1 LELRQLKYFV
11 SIVENGSISKAA
23 ARAYIAQSALS
34 HQLAQLES
42 ELGTLLLHRSS
53 KGAILTDSGKV
64 FYRHAQAIL
73 RQVNDIRSA
82 VRKSPDDVVGS
93 VLLGIPQSVSAALAL
108 PLLVAARKRLPG
120 VSLQLNEELLG
131 NLTGQL
137 RNGLVNLAI
146 LFDSGQLGEFDHR
159 QLVEEELCLVRV
171 ATKNKVSKPATVT
184 LEKAVSQPLVLTGV
198 EHGHGY
204 GMRSVIEEAARQH
217 DLLSV
222 LLSNMVVEVNSLN
235 ILKSAVMAGFGATI
249 LPRAAVA
256 DEVRNQQLQVER
268 IVSPRVTRI
277 PALCAAPNVPMTNA
291 MQAMSDLVVEVAGEL
306 CSSGA
311 WDGTA
316 PITCATASNG
326 DSQPRNGSGRQAR
339 RSSRHAIEK

>member
-23 ARAYIAQSALS
+23 ARAFIAQSALS

-53 KGAILTDSGKV
+53 KGATLTDSGEV

-73 RQVNDIRSA
+73 RQVNDIRLA

-93 VLLGIPQSVSAALAL
+93 VLLAIPQSISSALAL

-137 RNGLVNLAI
+137 RNGLVDLAI
-146 LFDSGQLGEFDHR
+146 LFDSGQLDEFDHKP
-159 QLVEEELCLVRV
+159 LVEEELCLVRV
-171 ATKNKVSKPATVT
+171 AAKNKASKPAVVT

-204 GMRSVIEEAARQH
+204 GMRSVIERAAKEH
-217 DLLSV
+217 DLLGV
-222 LLSNMVVEVNSLN
+222 FLSNIVVEVNSLN
-235 ILKSAVMAGFGATI
+235 ILKSAVLAGIGATI
-249 LPRAAVA
+249 LPLACVA
-256 DEVRNQQLQVER
+256 DEVRNEQLQVER

-277 PALCAAPNVPMTNA
+277 PALCTPPNVPMTNA
-291 MQAMSDLVVEVAGEL
+291 IRAVSDLVVQVAGEL
-306 CSSGA
+306 CSSGV
-311 WDGTA
+311 WKGTS
-316 PITCATASNG
+316 PIAAGGASIAQSNESAGLKASQRSRKAT
-326 DSQPRNGSGRQAR
+326 
-339 RSSRHAIEK
+339 EK